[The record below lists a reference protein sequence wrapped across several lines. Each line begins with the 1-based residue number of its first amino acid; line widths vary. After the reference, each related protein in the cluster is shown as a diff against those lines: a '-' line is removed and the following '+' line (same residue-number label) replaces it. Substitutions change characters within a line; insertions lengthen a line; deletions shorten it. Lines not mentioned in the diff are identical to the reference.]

1 VMLVIVSLLVVF
13 YGFSRYHQ
21 HQYPFGTYHRCD
33 KQLWSA
39 LHAYAEAH
47 GGEFPSGE
55 ATPEA
60 SLSLIGKE
68 YAYLLVRR
76 GASTKVV
83 EQMLDRGELL
93 DSETCGWNYVEGLRL
108 DSDPKL
114 ALFWD
119 KEGLSEIG
127 GRLPEGGHFVSYV
140 GSAYEYVP
148 ASRWGSFL
156 EEQRR
161 LLAEEKEKGSATN
174 SRNVRGWPRG
184 QSIARRAAPPMFRS
198 AGEDD
203 RRCGMSNSD
212 HLHVGG
218 NGK

>member
-1 VMLVIVSLLVVF
+1 MTKKPRIAVVVVMLVIVSLLVVF

-161 LLAEEKEKGSATN
+161 LLAEEKEKRQ
-174 SRNVRGWPRG
+174 RNEQPQRPRV
-184 QSIARRAAPPMFRS
+184 APWTVNRPQ
-198 AGEDD
+198 
-203 RRCGMSNSD
+203 
-212 HLHVGG
+212 GG
-218 NGK
+218 TTDVPECR